1 MPASFDLTWDGTNK
15 RWRIMHKGQRYVVSC
30 RQLGTPPTK
39 EASYVAAN
47 EWWKQKLAEIE
58 SDPRRL
64 DRIRQD
70 LDSQT
75 GWMERIG
82 DVTQKMVEAQR
93 ELLAKPASEWT
104 IDDVASLIVP
114 TPELGDSKSTPAELT
129 VSFQVGKYL
138 ALEQSRVN
146 AKQVSM
152 HEYDLV
158 RLCLN
163 YFLNWIKPTTPIKA
177 IDPDR
182 WEDYWTH
189 LMGLDCSTEYKKKRM
204 RYARNFVTW
213 LASKALIPLPPNLIS
228 RKYKF
233 GSTSKSI
240 PTFTV
245 DEIRTLLDASKGQL
259 TLHLLL
265 MANCGFTQQDVSDL
279 SQDEVDWKAGTITR
293 KRSKTRN
300 HEDCPTVTYR
310 LWPRT
315 FALLEQ
321 NRQTSGDLVLRTKSG
336 QPWLTKRL
344 TEGKFNRTDNTK
356 SVYRH
361 LQSQSGISKP
371 IKLLRKTSASLLDTH
386 PSYGRY
392 AGYFLAHSPTTIRD
406 KSYVTPSQDQFDAAL
421 AWLGAQ
427 YGEQVTG

>member
-15 RWRIMHKGQRYVVSC
+15 RWRIMHKGQRFVVSC
-30 RQLGTPPTK
+30 RQLGAPPTK

-47 EWWKQKLAEIE
+47 EWWRQKLAEIE
-58 SDPRRL
+58 SDPHRL

-70 LDSQT
+70 LGSQA

-82 DVTQKMVEAQR
+82 ETTKKMVEAQR
-93 ELLAKPASEWT
+93 GLLAKPEREWT

-114 TPELGDSKSTPAELT
+114 TPELGDSKSTSADLT
-129 VSFQVGKYL
+129 VSFHVRKYL
-138 ALEQSRVN
+138 ALEQARVN
-146 AKQVSM
+146 ANQVSM

-158 RLCLN
+158 RLCLD
-163 YFLNWIKPTTPIKA
+163 YFLNWIKPTTSIKA

-189 LMGLDCSTEYKKKRM
+189 LMRLECSIEYKKKRM
-204 RYARNFVTW
+204 RYAKNFITW

-233 GSTSKSI
+233 GSTNKPI

-245 DEIRTLLDASKGQL
+245 EEIRSLLDASTGQL

-279 SQDEVDWKAGTITR
+279 SQDEVDWQLGTITR

-315 FALLEQ
+315 FALLKQHRCGE
-321 NRQTSGDLVLRTKSG
+321 GDLVLRTKTG
-336 QPWLTKRL
+336 QPSGRL
-344 TEGKFNRTDNTK
+344 HHK
-356 SVYRH
+356 S
-361 LQSQSGISKP
+361 
-371 IKLLRKTSASLLDTH
+371 
-386 PSYGRY
+386 
-392 AGYFLAHSPTTIRD
+392 
-406 KSYVTPSQDQFDAAL
+406 
-421 AWLGAQ
+421 
-427 YGEQVTG
+427 

>member
-1 MPASFDLTWDGTNK
+1 
-15 RWRIMHKGQRYVVSC
+15 
-30 RQLGTPPTK
+30 
-39 EASYVAAN
+39 
-47 EWWKQKLAEIE
+47 
-58 SDPRRL
+58 
-64 DRIRQD
+64 
-70 LDSQT
+70 
-75 GWMERIG
+75 
-82 DVTQKMVEAQR
+82 
-93 ELLAKPASEWT
+93 
-104 IDDVASLIVP
+104 
-114 TPELGDSKSTPAELT
+114 
-129 VSFQVGKYL
+129 
-138 ALEQSRVN
+138 
-146 AKQVSM
+146 
-152 HEYDLV
+152 
-158 RLCLN
+158 
-163 YFLNWIKPTTPIKA
+163 
-177 IDPDR
+177 
-182 WEDYWTH
+182 
-189 LMGLDCSTEYKKKRM
+189 M
-204 RYARNFVTW
+204 RYAKNFVTW

-233 GSTSKSI
+233 GSTNKPI

-245 DEIRTLLDASKGQL
+245 EEIRTLFNASKGQL

-321 NRQTSGDLVLRTKSG
+321 HRQTSGALVLRTKSG
-336 QPWLTKRL
+336 QPWLTKRQ

-361 LQSQSGISKP
+361 LQSRSGVSKP

-427 YGEQVTG
+427 YGEQITG